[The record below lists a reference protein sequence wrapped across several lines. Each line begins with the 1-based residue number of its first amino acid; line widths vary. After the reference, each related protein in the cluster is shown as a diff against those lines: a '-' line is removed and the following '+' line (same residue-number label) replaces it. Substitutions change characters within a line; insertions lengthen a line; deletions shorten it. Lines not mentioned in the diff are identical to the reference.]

1 MYKVYGKPDCP
12 QCVQAIQTLS
22 VENEVFEYYCLTD
35 MPEMVD
41 KFKGM
46 GMRQVPVVYKGDTL
60 VGGFR
65 ELKKALAQ

>member
-1 MYKVYGKPDCP
+1 MSQIVNWEYYSSLHDTVK
-12 QCVQAIQTLS
+12 
-22 VENEVFEYYCLTD
+22 NEDFEYYCLTD
-35 MPEMVD
+35 MPEMLD

-46 GMRQVPVVYKGDTL
+46 GIRQVPVVYKGDTL